1 MLAFKKNIYQPDE
14 AANGPRLAPY
24 PFILHALSAD
34 RNILPGLL
42 RSLTE
47 EDLRRYQVLFP
58 HASRFATLPLLNA
71 LSRRLL
77 EALVRPDIW
86 YAMNA
91 YHLCYLYD
99 SLLGLVEDYS
109 YESREDRLKMIP
121 ELNGEAVPFEDFLE
135 NYFHNTAFLI
145 APERLNAMSAEEKA
159 RAGFTDPC
167 LFGVVNKF
175 IPSEEEMALRILP
188 GNPYRPST

>member
-1 MLAFKKNIYQPDE
+1 MTSSAAHKSGCSLESWLKLRALEGIGDQTLLALVGEWKSPEAVLSASADE
-14 AANGPRLAPY
+14 LIHRGCSARLAGMITRGPD
-24 PFILHALSAD
+24 AA
-34 RNILPGLL
+34 
-42 RSLTE
+42 
-47 EDLRRYQVLFP
+47 
-58 HASRFATLPLLNA
+58 ASRRIDQELRVIHERGIDVRTVLDATYP
-71 LSRRLL
+71 S
-77 EALVRPDIW
+77 
-86 YAMNA
+86 
-91 YHLCYLYD
+91 
-99 SLLGLVEDYS
+99 
-109 YESREDRLKMIP
+109 RLKMIP

-135 NYFHNTAFLI
+135 SYFHNTAFLI